1 MKPGTRLPS
10 PPDAPGDWLDQLLAR
25 EAADHAD
32 DYLADDGF
40 TARVMQ
46 MLPAADALPAWRQP
60 AVVALWLVAVAL
72 LAITLPGTAQEV
84 AREAFKLFAARPFS
98 LSTVAL
104 VLAAMGIATWTGAA
118 LALRRD

>member
-1 MKPGTRLPS
+1 MRPGTPLPS
-10 PPDAPGDWLDQLLAR
+10 PADAQGDWLDQLLAR
-25 EAADHAD
+25 EASDHDAH
-32 DYLADDGF
+32 YIADDGF
-40 TARVMQ
+40 TARVMRV
-46 MLPAADALPAWRQP
+46 LPAADALPAWRQP
-60 AVVALWLVAVAL
+60 AVIALWLVAAAL

-118 LALRRD
+118 MALRRD